1 MKEFFKFTFAS
12 MLGFIL
18 ASLLAMLIFF
28 GIIASA
34 LSFTKKE
41 AVVVEDKT
49 ILHMNLDTEISDRA
63 PDNPFASFDFNSM
76 SGSQPLGLNDIL
88 SALKNAAR
96 DEKIKGIYL
105 DLSVIPAGM
114 ATVEEIRNALLDFK
128 KSGKFIISYG
138 EVYSQKAY
146 YLASVA
152 DKIYLNPAGGME
164 FKGLSGEV
172 MFFKGMLEKL
182 DIEAQI
188 IRHGKFKSAVEP
200 FMLDKMSDA
209 SKEQTLSYVSAIWN
223 QMLQGIAGSRKIDA
237 AQLTN
242 IADNFLCQTA
252 EDAVKLKLVDK
263 LAYKDEVLEEL
274 KNKSGVSGIKDI
286 KLLKFAK
293 YVDSPEANETSAVSG
308 DKIAIIYASGN
319 IISGEGDEGSIG
331 SERISKA
338 IRKARMDDKVK
349 AIVLRVNSPG
359 GSALAS
365 DVIWREV
372 TLSKKVKPVVV
383 SMGDLAASGGY
394 YISCGASKVFAS
406 PTTLT
411 GSIGVFGIIPN
422 AGKFFNNR
430 LGISFDGVKT
440 NPYADYI
447 PLTRAMNE
455 EEKKII
461 TREIEGIYSTFITHV
476 AEGRK
481 MTTAGVD
488 SIGQGRVWSGLDA
501 KRIGLV
507 DEFGGLNDAIKAA
520 AELAKLKEYK
530 TMELPYQKDPFTKIM
545 EALSGENTSV
555 FVKQQLG
562 PAYSYLE
569 YLKKMSQM
577 QGVQAMMP
585 FDITIK

>member
-41 AVVVEDKT
+41 AVVVEEKT
-49 ILHMNLDTEISDRA
+49 ILHMSLDTEISDRA
-63 PDNPFASFDFNSM
+63 PENPFAAFDFNSM

-88 SALKNAAR
+88 SALKSAAK
-96 DEKIKGIYL
+96 DDKIKGIYL

-138 EVYSQKAY
+138 ETYSQKAY

-223 QMLQGIAGSRKIDA
+223 QMLNGIASSRKIDA
-237 AQLTN
+237 SQLTN
-242 IADNFLCQTA
+242 IADHFLCQTA
-252 EDAVKLKLVDK
+252 EDAVNLKLVDK

-274 KNKSGVSGIKDI
+274 KNKSGASGIKEL
-286 KLLKFAK
+286 KLLKFGK
-293 YVDSPEANETSAVSG
+293 YADSPEAKENASVSG
-308 DKIAIIYASGN
+308 DKIAIIYASGS
-319 IISGEGDEGSIG
+319 IVSGEGDEGSIG
-331 SERISKA
+331 SESISKA

-394 YISCGASKVFAS
+394 YIACGASKVFAS

-422 AGKFFNNR
+422 AGKFFNNK

-447 PLTRAMNE
+447 PLTRSMNE

-461 TREIEGIYSTFITHV
+461 TKEIEGIYTTFITHV

-481 MTTAGVD
+481 MTTASVD
-488 SIGQGRVWSGLDA
+488 SIGQGRVWSGADA
-501 KRIGLV
+501 KKIGLV
-507 DEFGGLNDAIKAA
+507 DDFGGLNDAIKAA
-520 AELAKLKEYK
+520 ADLAKLKEYK

-562 PAYSYLE
+562 PAYSYLD
-569 YLKKMSQM
+569 YLRKMSQI

>member
-223 QMLQGIAGSRKIDA
+223 QMLQD
-237 AQLTN
+237 
-242 IADNFLCQTA
+242 
-252 EDAVKLKLVDK
+252 
-263 LAYKDEVLEEL
+263 
-274 KNKSGVSGIKDI
+274 
-286 KLLKFAK
+286 
-293 YVDSPEANETSAVSG
+293 
-308 DKIAIIYASGN
+308 
-319 IISGEGDEGSIG
+319 
-331 SERISKA
+331 
-338 IRKARMDDKVK
+338 
-349 AIVLRVNSPG
+349 
-359 GSALAS
+359 
-365 DVIWREV
+365 
-372 TLSKKVKPVVV
+372 LS
-383 SMGDLAASGGY
+383 
-394 YISCGASKVFAS
+394 
-406 PTTLT
+406 
-411 GSIGVFGIIPN
+411 
-422 AGKFFNNR
+422 
-430 LGISFDGVKT
+430 
-440 NPYADYI
+440 
-447 PLTRAMNE
+447 
-455 EEKKII
+455 
-461 TREIEGIYSTFITHV
+461 
-476 AEGRK
+476 
-481 MTTAGVD
+481 
-488 SIGQGRVWSGLDA
+488 
-501 KRIGLV
+501 
-507 DEFGGLNDAIKAA
+507 
-520 AELAKLKEYK
+520 
-530 TMELPYQKDPFTKIM
+530 
-545 EALSGENTSV
+545 
-555 FVKQQLG
+555 
-562 PAYSYLE
+562 
-569 YLKKMSQM
+569 
-577 QGVQAMMP
+577 
-585 FDITIK
+585 

>member
-41 AVVVEDKT
+41 AVVVEEKT
-49 ILHMNLDTEISDRA
+49 ILHMSLDTEISDRA
-63 PDNPFASFDFNSM
+63 PENPFAAFDFNSM

-96 DEKIKGIYL
+96 DNKIKGIYL

-138 EVYSQKAY
+138 ETYSQKAY

-182 DIEAQI
+182 DIEAQV

-209 SKEQTLSYVSAIWN
+209 SKEQTLSYVSAIWY
-223 QMLQGIAGSRKIDA
+223 QMLNGISASRKIDA

-252 EDAVKLKLVDK
+252 EDAVSLKLVDK

-274 KNKSGVSGIKDI
+274 KNKSGVSGIKDL

-293 YVDSPEANETSAVSG
+293 YVDSPESRETSGVSG

-422 AGKFFNNR
+422 AGKFFNNK

-488 SIGQGRVWSGLDA
+488 SIGQGRVWSGMDA

-520 AELAKLKEYK
+520 ADLAKLKEYK

-569 YLKKMSQM
+569 YLKKISQI

>member
-223 QMLQGIAGSRKIDA
+223 QMLQGIAGSRKIEA

-274 KNKSGVSGIKDI
+274 KNKSGVSGIKDL

-293 YVDSPEANETSAVSG
+293 YVDSPEANETTAVSG